1 MTIEAE
7 LADGRVLEFPDGT
20 SPEVIQKVVK
30 RLVSGETPAP
40 APAPAQKGERTVG
53 EAFTDT
59 GAGLISGLGQLA
71 QFPGQLYGLATGA
84 IKDKDFATTGLQ
96 GVGKE
101 MQDYAKTLKS
111 AELKRREAETA
122 RKVQE
127 AEKTGGQWAAFKTQ
141 LYESGTDPMQ
151 LGAFLAEQAPASI
164 PSIIAAFIPG
174 VGPAAAAEVKALQ
187 VAAQAA
193 TTVAAKQ
200 AAEQALGV
208 ALKKATESAVKRGT
222 AASVGT
228 GAVQQGTSVGVD
240 AYKQVY
246 DALIAKGMPP
256 EQAAS
261 ETINKARTAGAAGA
275 VISLLT
281 QRLPGAQAMERAL
294 AGEKGRL
301 GRVAGAVVG
310 GVKATP
316 SEVLEEVG
324 GKATQNVAAMT
335 VNPEQRLTE
344 GLGATAAQAGL
355 GGFGMGSAVG
365 ALQGRQAPEAVTAP
379 PPPPGGTQAPPPPPG
394 GTQTPSPP
402 PPAAAQQ
409 ARQERVAQ
417 RTQELAQI
425 IGNEED
431 AARIAEDEIVAED
444 ERNRKMAAGVTD
456 TPVKTRAQELIAAG
470 MEPNQA
476 YATATQQIADELEN
490 DALAKEQGALDV
502 TGTKPK
508 PSRKRTSVAGEPGT
522 ETPGGPETPARD
534 GVVPTTTDAGLAAT
548 GETFEPSALIE
559 TETEGTTDGAQAA
572 QTQQTETQEQK
583 APAAAVVKPP
593 APAFTYR
600 GDAGS
605 GDPHLQFNQGDTR
618 FELSNNGGKPQFLV
632 RKSDGTGNTFYA
644 EGKKYDG
651 RPNVFSAAELPA
663 MYPNLPAPVVSAL
676 QNWLSS
682 SGKEKQILGAKVAE
696 ALNPKAEAKQTET
709 QEQKAPAAPV
719 AQGIKVDVATAA
731 AATDPA
737 EIQKHLADIE
747 TEGATLLSKDGR
759 FPKKGTTK
767 RTRLDELGQLKRQL
781 TEKLAPAPV
790 AEEPVVEEPVAETP
804 AVEEPVV
811 EEPVVEEPVAETPAP
826 AEEALAPVV
835 EKPKRQRKPKAV
847 EEPKADIAIE
857 PEVSPPSKGVV
868 NAFEAAKRR
877 IPMGPSI
884 GEQIA
889 EEEAKE
895 KASRKK
901 VKDFEAEEKKRKA
914 EEDRIAKEEKATAEE
929 QAAAEAAERDEAAKA
944 RAGDVDTAPIEKQI
958 AGALQEII
966 DSPRFA
972 PGIRKDAK
980 RHLDTITESAKDPES
995 EAHEAGLEMAYNF
1008 VVAQASKPRFLRQGK
1023 KPRASIGM
1031 AKVTAIIEAIKARWR
1046 NAPEVVVVENI
1057 NDPAVP
1063 TELQEADRKAVAR
1076 GATGIPAGV
1085 FHRGKVYIFADQMTS
1100 TKDVV
1105 ETLLHEALGHYGL
1118 RGVFGKGLK
1127 PILEQVARDFPK
1139 EMQAL
1144 KEKYGLDFSNPK
1156 DVAEAAEEVLANLAA
1171 TKPTMGIVQRAIAAV
1186 RRGLRSIG
1194 IDLKLSNNDLI
1205 ANYILPARN
1214 FVEGERVN
1222 RAVGGDTSFSRA
1234 TDAFLNWF
1242 GGSKVVDENGKPLV
1256 VYHGTLANI
1265 TTFKMSPEGAL
1276 GAGIYLTPR
1285 ADFASTYAD
1294 TSNLSRPDASIDEQ
1308 SGQNVLPL
1316 YASIKTPLVLEGKGD
1331 PMVKALVK
1339 LGMNTAKA
1347 ESLVEKAYE
1356 ENGYVGKQVMTR
1368 AKAQG
1373 YDGIMQYRD
1382 GELMEVVAFSPNQVK
1397 SAIGNNGEYSLTN
1410 DDIRFSRVEEE
1421 GDEDFDVSEEETTDA
1436 VRSQR
1441 EVDLAVK
1448 KAEFKFEESAKAQ
1461 EAAKGVS
1468 AAQMAQDPR
1477 KVLPLVRQMWNR
1489 ATAAQRRL
1497 MVKLP
1502 PTSFLVDW
1510 VQKEVPQLQ
1519 ATYKLMQK
1527 MAGMTNGLL
1536 KTAGELTNEV
1546 ERAFRDD
1553 PTLRAKLDK
1562 ITSVATLAEVDPGTI
1577 DTAERSEKLDTL
1589 WRELGPEGQR
1599 VYKRIRDHFDGLSKY
1614 LSKLLDDQVASS
1626 TSNLVDQANL
1636 MKKIRAVFEQGGKI
1650 NPYFPLVREGDFWLS
1665 MGSGSTRTFFMAET
1679 AAERDNAAREFAA
1692 DQLLRGANETEAQWN
1707 KRIDDKLGELT
1718 ADGTFETGDNIRAL
1732 REKPY
1737 SQGSNKMLTDVFNAI
1752 DNTDLGSAEAN
1763 SELKD
1768 AIYQA
1773 FLETMPDQAFRKQF
1787 IHRKGVAG
1795 FRVDVLRN
1803 VAHTSAKMAT
1813 QLARIKYSPMLRNA
1827 LSAAE
1832 DSIRG
1837 RPQFEP
1843 FVNEMKERVD
1853 AAIAPKQQ
1861 STASSIV
1868 DGLNKAS
1875 FIYYLSGASS
1885 AMLQPLSIFQT
1896 GLPVLARYGAFDA
1909 AKELAGM
1916 MKVWNQ
1922 VGFHKTNADGTKSW
1936 VMPSMEY
1943 AKGLTPQQ
1951 RRAYKAAEAMDL
1963 FTATQAGAVF
1973 NYKTTPTD
1981 KLRSPK
1987 MKVAKG
1993 TVDALVFG
2001 GLMNTSERL
2010 SREAMFMASFNL
2022 NMKEHGNFS
2031 QAVDQA
2037 VMDTN
2042 AALGNYG
2049 EYARPAFMN
2058 GLGGKVLTQFMMYPL
2073 HTASFLITNFKT
2085 MVAPMDGKDRAEAA
2099 QRFFGSL
2106 GTTFI
2111 LAGAAGLPMFST
2123 VMGMLGAAW
2132 SQMKDDDWPEEVR
2145 DMDFEFWFRTKC
2157 LDDLLGGLA
2166 PVIERGVFNAAT
2178 GLDFAGRTGWGNLFS
2193 RDTKETA
2200 TLRESATAMALE
2212 HAGPS
2217 ANMIL
2222 SMADGVDAAMQGDY
2236 AKAVKKWAPAGFR
2249 NFVNAHELA
2258 TQGAKDNKGAEL
2270 LSKDTFNTGLLIGQ
2284 AVGFR
2289 SDLLANTQYVN
2300 FKVIGLEK
2308 RIQNERNQLLN
2319 NLDREYRKENYDA
2332 YAAYIDAIGKFNG
2345 RYPTY
2350 AITEDDVVDS
2360 LEKRA
2365 ERRGTSWKGFVP
2377 NEKNAGLFADVV
2389 LPSRLAAE
2397 EAEKR
2402 ANPK

>member
-1 MTIEAE
+1 MARDITVTFDDGSSHVYKGAPDDITPTAVQARAE
-7 LADGRVLEFPDGT
+7 QDFGKAVTALDGGKKPVAT
-20 SPEVIQKVVK
+20 AA
-30 RLVSGETPAP
+30 AP
-40 APAPAQKGERTVG
+40 APAVAKKGERTWG
-53 EAFTDT
+53 EALTDL
-59 GAGLISGLGQLA
+59 GAGAVSGAGQLF
-71 QFPGQLYGLATGA
+71 QFPGQLYGLTTGA

-111 AELKRREAETA
+111 AELKRREAETEK
-122 RKVQE
+122 KVRE

-141 LYESGTDPMQ
+141 LYESATDPMQ
-151 LGAFLAEQAPASI
+151 LGAFLAETAPASI
-164 PSIIAAFIPG
+164 PSIIAALIPG
-174 VGPAAAAEVKALQ
+174 AGPGLAAEVRALQ
-187 VAAQAA
+187 LAARTA
-193 TTVAAKQ
+193 TTEVAKQ

-208 ALKKATESAVKRGT
+208 AMKEAAKSAVKRGT
-222 AASVGT
+222 AASVAT
-228 GAVQQGTSVGVD
+228 GAVQQGTDVG
-240 AYKQVY
+240 AGTYKKVY
-246 DALIAKGMPP
+246 DTLIAQGMPP
-256 EQAAS
+256 EQAAA
-261 ETINKARTAGAAGA
+261 ETINKARTAGATGA
-275 VISLLT
+275 VISLLA

-294 AGEKGRL
+294 AGEKGKM
-301 GRVAGAVVG
+301 GRVVGAVVG
-310 GVKATP
+310 GVKESP
-316 SEVLEEVG
+316 GEIVEEVG
-324 GKATQNVAAMT
+324 GKGVQNIAARM
-335 VNPEQRLTE
+335 VNPEQSLTE
-344 GLGATAAQAGL
+344 GLGQTAAQAGL
-355 GGFGMGSAVG
+355 GGFGMGSTVG
-365 ALQGRQAPEAVTAP
+365 LLQGRQAPEAATV
-379 PPPPGGTQAPPPPPG
+379 PPPPPG
-394 GTQTPSPP
+394 GTQTPPP
-402 PPAAAQQ
+402 PPGGTPPPPAAQQ

-431 AARIAEDEIVAED
+431 AARLAEDEIVAEE
-444 ERNRKMAAGVTD
+444 ERNRKMAAGATD

-508 PSRKRTSVAGEPGT
+508 PSRKRTSVVSQPGV
-522 ETPGGPETPARD
+522 GAAAGPEAPARD
-534 GVVPTTTDAGLAAT
+534 GVVSAATDAGLPADGKGPESGALT
-548 GETFEPSALIE
+548 EPPVAEGTPSGIE
-559 TETEGTTDGAQAA
+559 TVE
-572 QTQQTETQEQK
+572 TQQAKAQEQ
-583 APAAAVVKPP
+583 
-593 APAFTYR
+593 
-600 GDAGS
+600 
-605 GDPHLQFNQGDTR
+605 
-618 FELSNNGGKPQFLV
+618 E
-632 RKSDGTGNTFYA
+632 
-644 EGKKYDG
+644 
-651 RPNVFSAAELPA
+651 
-663 MYPNLPAPVVSAL
+663 
-676 QNWLSS
+676 
-682 SGKEKQILGAKVAE
+682 
-696 ALNPKAEAKQTET
+696 
-709 QEQKAPAAPV
+709 APAAPV
-719 AQGIKVDVATAA
+719 AQGVKVDVAAAA

-737 EIQKHLADIE
+737 EVQKHLADIE
-747 TEGATLLSKDGR
+747 AEGATLLSKDGR

-767 RTRLDELGQLKRQL
+767 RTRLEELGQLKRQL

-790 AEEPVVEEPVAETP
+790 VEEPVVEEPVAETP
-804 AVEEPVV
+804 AVEEPIV
-811 EEPVVEEPVAETPAP
+811 EAPAPVVEAPAPVAETPAP
-826 AEEALAPVV
+826 VA

-857 PEVSPPSKGVV
+857 PEEPEKPGYAGYIGFEKP
-868 NAFEAAKRR
+868 AFPTKAT
-877 IPMGPSI
+877 GPSI

-901 VKDFEAEEKKRKA
+901 VADFEAEEKKRKA

-929 QAAAEAAERDEAAKA
+929 IAAAEAAERDAAAKT
-944 RAGDVDTAPIEKQI
+944 RAGDIDTAPIEKQI

-966 DSPRFA
+966 DSPRF
-972 PGIRKDAK
+972 PLGIRKDAK

-995 EAHEAGLEMAYNF
+995 DAHEAGLEMAYNF
-1008 VVAQASKPRFLRQGK
+1008 VVAQASKPRFMRQGK
-1023 KPRASIGM
+1023 KPRPSIGR
-1031 AKVTAIIEAIKARWR
+1031 AKVVAIIEAIKARWK
-1046 NAPEVVVVENI
+1046 NAPEVVVADSI

-1063 TELQEADRKAVAR
+1063 TELQEADREAVAR
-1076 GATGIPAGV
+1076 GATGIPNGV
-1085 FHRGKVYIFADQMTS
+1085 FYKGKVYIFADQMTS

-1127 PILEQVARDFPK
+1127 PILEQVARDFPN

-1144 KEKYGLDFSNPK
+1144 AEKYGLDFSNPK
-1156 DVAEAAEEVLANLAA
+1156 HVVEAAEEILANLAA

-1186 RRGLRSIG
+1186 RRGLRRIG
-1194 IDLKLSNNDLI
+1194 LDLKLSNNDLI

-1222 RAVGGDTSFSRA
+1222 RAVGGDTSFSR
-1234 TDAFLNWF
+1234 T
-1242 GGSKVVDENGKPLV
+1242 
-1256 VYHGTLANI
+1256 
-1265 TTFKMSPEGAL
+1265 
-1276 GAGIYLTPR
+1276 
-1285 ADFASTYAD
+1285 
-1294 TSNLSRPDASIDEQ
+1294 
-1308 SGQNVLPL
+1308 
-1316 YASIKTPLVLEGKGD
+1316 
-1331 PMVKALVK
+1331 
-1339 LGMNTAKA
+1339 
-1347 ESLVEKAYE
+1347 
-1356 ENGYVGKQVMTR
+1356 
-1368 AKAQG
+1368 
-1373 YDGIMQYRD
+1373 
-1382 GELMEVVAFSPNQVK
+1382 
-1397 SAIGNNGEYSLTN
+1397 
-1410 DDIRFSRVEEE
+1410 EEE
-1421 GDEDFDVSEEETTDA
+1421 GDEDFDVPEAEVAGA

-1468 AAQMAQDPR
+1468 VAQMAQDPR
-1477 KVLPLVRQMWNR
+1477 KVVPVLKQVWNR

-1589 WRELGPEGQR
+1589 WRDLGPEGQR
-1599 VYKRIRDHFDGLSKY
+1599 IYKRIRNHFDGLSKY

-1626 TSNLVDQANL
+1626 TSNLIDQANL

-1650 NPYFPLVREGDFWLS
+1650 NPYFPLVREGNFWLA
-1665 MGSGSTRTFFMAET
+1665 MNPNGSKKAADYVFFMAET
-1679 AAERDNAAREFAA
+1679 AAERDNVAREYAA
-1692 DQLLRGANETEAQWN
+1692 DLLRRGPNETEAQWN
-1707 KRIDDKLGELT
+1707 KRIDDKLKELESEY
-1718 ADGTFETGDNIRAL
+1718 TFEMGDNIQSL
-1732 REKPY
+1732 RDKPY
-1737 SQGSNKMLTDVFNAI
+1737 SQGENKMLTEVFNAI

-1763 SELKD
+1763 SALKD

-1832 DSIRG
+1832 DSIKG
-1837 RPQFEP
+1837 RLEFEP

-1861 STASSIV
+1861 STASNIV
-1868 DGLNKAS
+1868 SGLNKAS

-1885 AMLQPLSIFQT
+1885 ALLQPLSIFQT
-1896 GLPVLARYGAFDA
+1896 GLPVLARYGAFNA
-1909 AKELAGM
+1909 SKELAGM
-1916 MKVWNQ
+1916 MKVWSQ

-1936 VMPSMEY
+1936 VMPSMEH

-1951 RRAYKAAEAMDL
+1951 RRAYKAAEGMDL
-1963 FTATQAGAVF
+1963 FTSTQAGAVF
-1973 NYKTTPTD
+1973 NYKATPTD
-1981 KLRSPK
+1981 KLRSPG

-2022 NMKEHGNFS
+2022 NMKEHGDFNR
-2031 QAVDQA
+2031 AVDQA

-2111 LAGAAGLPMFST
+2111 LAGAAGLPMFGT

-2132 SQMKDDDWPEEVR
+2132 GQMKDDDWPEEVR
-2145 DMDFEFWFRTKC
+2145 DMDFGFWFRTKC
-2157 LDDLLGGLA
+2157 LDDLLGEIEIGGVKLSDFVDRGL
-2166 PVIERGVFNAAT
+2166 FNAVT
-2178 GLDFAGRTGWGNLFS
+2178 GLDIAGRTGWGNLFS

-2200 TLRESATAMALE
+2200 TLRESATAIALE
-2212 HAGPS
+2212 KAGPA

-2236 AKAVKKWAPAGFR
+2236 AKAVKKWSPAGFR
-2249 NFVNAHELA
+2249 NFVTAHELA

-2270 LSKDTFNTGLLIGQ
+2270 LSKDSFNTGLLIGQ
-2284 AVGFR
+2284 SIGFR

-2308 RIQNERNQLLN
+2308 RILNERNQLLN
-2319 NLDREYRKENYDA
+2319 NLDREYRKENFDA
-2332 YAAYIDAIGKFNG
+2332 YQKYWNQIATFNS

-2350 AITEDDVVDS
+2350 AITEDNVVDS
-2360 LEKRA
+2360 LESRA
-2365 ERRGTSWKGFVP
+2365 EQRGASWRGVVP
-2377 NEKNAGLFADVV
+2377 TEKNVGLFSEVV
-2389 LPSRLAAE
+2389 LPSRLAVE
-2397 EAEKR
+2397 KAEKK
-2402 ANPK
+2402 ANSK

>member
-1 MTIEAE
+1 
-7 LADGRVLEFPDGT
+7 
-20 SPEVIQKVVK
+20 
-30 RLVSGETPAP
+30 
-40 APAPAQKGERTVG
+40 
-53 EAFTDT
+53 
-59 GAGLISGLGQLA
+59 
-71 QFPGQLYGLATGA
+71 LYGLTTGA
-84 IKDKDFATTGLQ
+84 IKDKDFATTGMQ

-111 AELKRREAETA
+111 AELKRREAETQK
-122 RKVQE
+122 KVRE
-127 AEKTGGQWAAFKTQ
+127 AEQTGGQWAAFKTQ

-200 AAEQALGV
+200 AAEQALGM
-208 ALKKATESAVKRGT
+208 AMKEAAKSAVKRGT

-228 GAVQQGTSVGVD
+228 GAVQQGTSVGAD
-240 AYKQVY
+240 AYKQIY
-246 DALIAKGMPP
+246 DALIAKGMRP
-256 EQAAS
+256 EQAAA

-365 ALQGRQAPEAVTAP
+365 ALQGRQAPEAPAVP
-379 PPPPGGTQAPPPPPG
+379 PPAPQTQDADFEPPLFS
-394 GTQTPSPP
+394 QTPPPP

-444 ERNRKMAAGVTD
+444 ERSRKMAAGVTD

-508 PSRKRTSVAGEPGT
+508 PSRKRTSVASEPGT
-522 ETPGGPETPARD
+522 EPAAGLETLARD
-534 GVVPTTTDAGLAAT
+534 GVVPAATDAGLAAD
-548 GETFEPSALIE
+548 GKGLEPSALTEPPVAEGITSGIE
-559 TETEGTTDGAQAA
+559 T
-572 QTQQTETQEQK
+572 
-583 APAAAVVKPP
+583 V
-593 APAFTYR
+593 
-600 GDAGS
+600 
-605 GDPHLQFNQGDTR
+605 
-618 FELSNNGGKPQFLV
+618 
-632 RKSDGTGNTFYA
+632 
-644 EGKKYDG
+644 
-651 RPNVFSAAELPA
+651 
-663 MYPNLPAPVVSAL
+663 
-676 QNWLSS
+676 
-682 SGKEKQILGAKVAE
+682 
-696 ALNPKAEAKQTET
+696 EAKQAEA

-719 AQGIKVDVATAA
+719 AQGVKVDVATAA

-804 AVEEPVV
+804 APARNTEPIVH
-811 EEPVVEEPVAETPAP
+811 EKGAFIPSAKKGEDPVATAGFKVLDEDNNLSDSLAGATMITGMGVTKEGQGVGSKLLKAITAWADANGKRLVLIPAATPKGELGLSQEQLKEWYARNGFDDRTDFMVREPNGKKTEAP
-826 AEEALAPVV
+826 APVV

-877 IPMGPSI
+877 IPIGESI

-889 EEEAKE
+889 REEVKE
-895 KASRKK
+895 KADRKK
-901 VKDFEAEEKKRKA
+901 VKDYETEEKKRKV
-914 EEDRIAKEEKATAEE
+914 EEDRIAKEEKATVEE
-929 QAAAEAAERDEAAKA
+929 ITAAETAERDEAAKA
-944 RAGDVDTAPIEKQI
+944 RAGDVDTSPLEKQI
-958 AGALQEII
+958 IGALQEIV

-980 RHLDTITESAKDPES
+980 RHLDSIAESDASTKKHQ
-995 EAHEAGLEMAYNF
+995 EARELVFEMAYNF
-1008 VVAQASKPRFLRQGK
+1008 VVAQASKPRFMRQGK
-1023 KPRASIGM
+1023 KPRPSIGR
-1031 AKVTAIIEAIKARWR
+1031 AKVVAIIEAIKARWS
-1046 NAPEVVVVENI
+1046 NAPEVVVAENI

-1063 TELQEADRKAVAR
+1063 TELQEADREAVAR

-1085 FHRGKVYIFADQMTS
+1085 FYKGKVYIFADQMTS

-1105 ETLLHEALGHYGL
+1105 NTLLHEALGHYGL

-1127 PILEQVARDFPK
+1127 PILEQVARDFPN

-1144 KEKYGLDFSNPK
+1144 KKKYGLDYSKPK

-1171 TKPTMGIVQRAIAAV
+1171 TKPNMGIVQRAIAAV

-1222 RAVGGDTSFSRA
+1222 RAVGGD
-1234 TDAFLNWF
+1234 
-1242 GGSKVVDENGKPLV
+1242 
-1256 VYHGTLANI
+1256 
-1265 TTFKMSPEGAL
+1265 
-1276 GAGIYLTPR
+1276 AG
-1285 ADFASTYAD
+1285 
-1294 TSNLSRPDASIDEQ
+1294 
-1308 SGQNVLPL
+1308 
-1316 YASIKTPLVLEGKGD
+1316 
-1331 PMVKALVK
+1331 
-1339 LGMNTAKA
+1339 
-1347 ESLVEKAYE
+1347 
-1356 ENGYVGKQVMTR
+1356 
-1368 AKAQG
+1368 
-1373 YDGIMQYRD
+1373 
-1382 GELMEVVAFSPNQVK
+1382 
-1397 SAIGNNGEYSLTN
+1397 
-1410 DDIRFSRVEEE
+1410 FSRVEEE
-1421 GDEDFDVSEEETTDA
+1421 GDEDFDVSEEEVAGA

-1536 KTAGELTNEV
+1536 KSAGELTNEV
-1546 ERAFRDD
+1546 ERAFFKD
-1553 PTLRAKLDK
+1553 PTLRDKLDK

-1577 DTAERSEKLDTL
+1577 DTAERSERLDTL
-1589 WRELGPEGQR
+1589 WRELGEDGQR
-1599 VYKRIRDHFDGLSKY
+1599 IYKRIRNHFDGLSKY
-1614 LSKLLDDQVASS
+1614 LSKLLDDQVANSK
-1626 TSNLVDQANL
+1626 LGIADQANL
-1636 MKKIRAVFEQGGKI
+1636 MKEIRAVFEKGGKI
-1650 NPYFPLVREGDFWLS
+1650 NPYFALVREGDFWLA
-1665 MGSGSTRTFFMAET
+1665 MNPSGSKKASDYVFFMAET
-1679 AAERDNAAREFAA
+1679 AAERDNVAREYAA
-1692 DQLLRGANETEAQWN
+1692 DLLRRGADESETAWN
-1707 KRIDDKLGELT
+1707 KRIDAKLGELI
-1718 ADGTFETGDNIRAL
+1718 ADRTFEHGNNIQSL
-1732 REKPY
+1732 RDKPY
-1737 SQGSNKMLTDVFNAI
+1737 SQGEDKMLTSVFNAI
-1752 DNTDLGSAEAN
+1752 DGMDLGSPGAN
-1763 SELKD
+1763 SALKD
-1768 AIYQA
+1768 SIYQA

-1787 IHRKGVAG
+1787 LHRKGVAG

-1803 VAHTSAKMAT
+1803 TAHTSAKMAT
-1813 QLARIKYSPMLRNA
+1813 QLARIKYSPLLRNS

-1832 DSIRG
+1832 DSIDG
-1837 RPQFEP
+1837 RLEFEP
-1843 FVNEMKERVD
+1843 FVGEMKERVD
-1853 AAIAPKQQ
+1853 AALAPKQQ
-1861 STASSIV
+1861 STASDIV
-1868 DGLNKAS
+1868 SGLNKAS

-1885 AMLQPLSIFQT
+1885 ALLQPLSIFQT
-1896 GLPVLARYGAFDA
+1896 GLPVLSRYGAFDA
-1909 AKELAGM
+1909 AKEIAGM
-1916 MKVWNQ
+1916 LKVWNQ
-1922 VGFHKTNADGTKSW
+1922 VGIHKTNADGTKSW

-1973 NYKTTPTD
+1973 NYKATPTD
-1981 KLRSPK
+1981 KLRSPN
-1987 MKVAKG
+1987 MKLAKG
-1993 TVDALVFG
+1993 TLDALVFG
-2001 GLMNTSERL
+2001 GLMNTSEKL

-2031 QAVDQA
+2031 RAVDQA

-2073 HTASFLITNFKT
+2073 HTASFLITNFKA

-2145 DMDFEFWFRTKC
+2145 DMDFGFWSRTKC

-2166 PVIERGVFNAAT
+2166 PVVERGLFNAAT

-2319 NLDREYRKENYDA
+2319 NLDREYRKENFDA

-2377 NEKNAGLFADVV
+2377 TEKNAGLFADVV

-2397 EAEKR
+2397 EAEAKGR
-2402 ANPK
+2402 KE

>member
-1 MTIEAE
+1 MTIQAE
-7 LADGRVLEFPDGT
+7 LADGRILEFPDGT
-20 SPEVIQKVVK
+20 SSEVIQGVVK
-30 RLVSGETPAP
+30 KLVSGGVPAAATAAP
-40 APAPAQKGERTVG
+40 AVAPAKKGERTIG

-59 GAGLISGLGQLA
+59 GAGVISGLGQLA

-84 IKDKDFATTGLQ
+84 IQDKDFATTGLQ

-111 AELKRREAETA
+111 AELKRREAETQK
-122 RKVQE
+122 KVQE

-141 LYESGTDPMQ
+141 LYEVGTDPMQ
-151 LGAFLAEQAPASI
+151 LGAFLAETAPASI
-164 PSIIAAFIPG
+164 PSIIAALIPG
-174 VGPAAAAEVKALQ
+174 AGPGLAAEVKALQ
-187 VAAQAA
+187 LAARTA
-193 TTVAAKQ
+193 TTEVAKQ

-208 ALKKATESAVKRGT
+208 AMKEAAKSAVKRGT
-222 AASVGT
+222 AASVAT
-228 GAVQQGTSVGVD
+228 GAVQQGTDVG
-240 AYKQVY
+240 AGTYKKVY
-246 DALIAKGMPP
+246 DTLIAQGMPP
-256 EQAAS
+256 EQAAA
-261 ETINKARTAGAAGA
+261 ETINKARAAGATGA
-275 VISLLT
+275 VISFLA
-281 QRLPGAQAMERAL
+281 QRLPGAQAMERAF
-294 AGEKGRL
+294 AGEKNKFGRIV
-301 GRVAGAVVG
+301 GAGVG
-310 GVKATP
+310 GVKETP
-316 SEVLEEVG
+316 GEIIEEVG
-324 GKATQNVAAMT
+324 GKGVQNIAARM
-335 VNPEQRLTE
+335 VNPEQSLTE

-355 GGFGMGSAVG
+355 GGFGMGSTVG
-365 ALQGRQAPEAVTAP
+365 LLQGRQAPEAVTAP
-379 PPPPGGTQAPPPPPG
+379 PPPPGGTQTPPPPPG
-394 GTQTPSPP
+394 GTPP
-402 PPAAAQQ
+402 PPAAQQ

-431 AARIAEDEIVAED
+431 AARLAEDEIVAEE
-444 ERNRKMAAGVTD
+444 ERNRKMAAGPTD
-456 TPVKTRAQELIAAG
+456 TAVKTRAQELIAVG

-476 YATATQQIADELEN
+476 YAAATQQIADELEN

-502 TGTKPK
+502 TGTQPTT
-508 PSRKRTSVAGEPGT
+508 SRRRTRVVSQPGVEPAAR
-522 ETPGGPETPARD
+522 PEAPARD
-534 GVVPTTTDAGLAAT
+534 GVVPAATDAGLAAT
-548 GETFEPSALIE
+548 GEVPQPGALVE
-559 TETEGTTDGAQAA
+559 T
-572 QTQQTETQEQK
+572 
-583 APAAAVVKPP
+583 PPPVVKPP
-593 APAFTYR
+593 VA
-600 GDAGS
+600 
-605 GDPHLQFNQGDTR
+605 
-618 FELSNNGGKPQFLV
+618 K
-632 RKSDGTGNTFYA
+632 GT
-644 EGKKYDG
+644 
-651 RPNVFSAAELPA
+651 PSAVET
-663 MYPNLPAPVVSAL
+663 V
-676 QNWLSS
+676 
-682 SGKEKQILGAKVAE
+682 
-696 ALNPKAEAKQTET
+696 EAKQTET

-719 AQGIKVDVATAA
+719 TQGVKVDVAAA
-731 AATDPA
+731 AVATDPA

-781 TEKLAPAPV
+781 TEKLAPVPV
-790 AEEPVVEEPVAETP
+790 AEESVVEEPVADAQDKAYADIKAKLEAADKAAEGGSDLLKYFETRRKLTDKLDEAHDEISKHTDDLIELGSVRAGYVLDEDGKP
-804 AVEEPVV
+804 LALDENGNYDSDKRRDAEKSIEAKRVESIKAFDALIKQIDDLDAARAKAAEEKAKAEEP
-811 EEPVVEEPVAETPAP
+811 AP
-826 AEEALAPVV
+826 APVV

-847 EEPKADIAIE
+847 VEPKADIAIE
-857 PEVSPPSKGVV
+857 PETPEEPGYAGYIGAKKP
-868 NAFEAAKRR
+868 AFPTKAT
-877 IPMGPSI
+877 GPSI
-884 GEQIA
+884 SEQIA
-889 EEEAKE
+889 AEEAKE
-895 KASRKK
+895 KADRKK

-929 QAAAEAAERDEAAKA
+929 VAAAEAAERDEAAKA

-966 DSPRFA
+966 DSPRF
-972 PGIRKDAK
+972 PLGIRKDAK

-1008 VVAQASKPRFLRQGK
+1008 VVAQASKPRFMRQGK
-1023 KPRASIGM
+1023 KPRPSIGM
-1031 AKVTAIIEAIKARWR
+1031 AKVTAIIEAIKARWK
-1046 NAPEVVVVENI
+1046 NAPEVVVVDNI
-1057 NDPAVP
+1057 NHPDVP
-1063 TELQEADRKAVAR
+1063 TELQEAEREALSR

-1085 FHRGKVYIFADQMTS
+1085 FYKGKVYIFADQMTS
-1100 TKDVV
+1100 TRDVV
-1105 ETLLHEALGHYGL
+1105 NTLLHEALGHYGL
-1118 RGVFGKGLK
+1118 RGVFGAGLK

-1139 EMQAL
+1139 EMQAIA
-1144 KEKYGLDFSNPK
+1144 EKYGLDLKDPK
-1156 DVAEAAEEVLANLAA
+1156 DANEAAEEVLANLAA
-1171 TKPTMGIVQRAIAAV
+1171 TKPNMGIVQRAIAAV
-1186 RRGLRSIG
+1186 RRALRRIG
-1194 IDLKLSNNDLI
+1194 IDIKLSNDDLI
-1205 ANYILPARN
+1205 ANFIIPARG

-1222 RAVGGDTSFSRA
+1222 RA
-1234 TDAFLNWF
+1234 
-1242 GGSKVVDENGKPLV
+1242 
-1256 VYHGTLANI
+1256 
-1265 TTFKMSPEGAL
+1265 MS
-1276 GAGIYLTPR
+1276 
-1285 ADFASTYAD
+1285 
-1294 TSNLSRPDASIDEQ
+1294 
-1308 SGQNVLPL
+1308 
-1316 YASIKTPLVLEGKGD
+1316 
-1331 PMVKALVK
+1331 
-1339 LGMNTAKA
+1339 
-1347 ESLVEKAYE
+1347 
-1356 ENGYVGKQVMTR
+1356 
-1368 AKAQG
+1368 
-1373 YDGIMQYRD
+1373 
-1382 GELMEVVAFSPNQVK
+1382 GE
-1397 SAIGNNGEYSLTN
+1397 T
-1410 DDIRFSRVEEE
+1410 RFSRTEEE
-1421 GDEDFDVSEEETTDA
+1421 GDEDFDVSEEEVTDA

-1441 EVDLAVK
+1441 QVDLAVK

-1468 AAQMAQDPR
+1468 AAQMMQDPR
-1477 KVLPLVRQMWNR
+1477 KVIPILKQVWNR

-1502 PTSFLVDW
+1502 PTAFLVDW

-1536 KTAGELTNEV
+1536 KSAGELTNEV

-1589 WRELGPEGQR
+1589 WRGLGPEGQR

-1665 MGSGSTRTFFMAET
+1665 MGSGATRTFFMAET

-1692 DQLLRGANETEAQWN
+1692 DQLLRGANETETQWN
-1707 KRIDDKLGELT
+1707 KRIDDKLGELV
-1718 ADGTFETGDNIRAL
+1718 ADSTFEMGNDIRAL

-1763 SELKD
+1763 SALKD

-1832 DSIRG
+1832 DSIEG
-1837 RPQFEP
+1837 RLELEP

-1861 STASSIV
+1861 STASNIV
-1868 DGLNKAS
+1868 SGLNKAS

-1951 RRAYKAAEAMDL
+1951 RRAYKAAEGMDL

-1973 NYKTTPTD
+1973 NYKATPTD
-1981 KLRSPK
+1981 KLRSPG

-1993 TVDALVFG
+1993 TLDALVFG

-2022 NMKEHGNFS
+2022 NMKEHGDFS
-2031 QAVDQA
+2031 RAVDQA

-2073 HTASFLITNFKT
+2073 HTASFLITNFKA
-2085 MVAPMDGKDRAEAA
+2085 MVAPMNGKDRAEAA
-2099 QRFFGSL
+2099 QKFFGTL

-2132 SQMKDDDWPEEVR
+2132 GQMKDDDWPEEVR
-2145 DMDFEFWFRTKC
+2145 DMDFGFWFRTKC
-2157 LDDLLGGLA
+2157 LDDLLGGTKIGGVKLSELVDRGLA
-2166 PVIERGVFNAAT
+2166 NAVT
-2178 GLDFAGRTGWGNLFS
+2178 GLDIAGRTSLDNLFF

-2200 TLRESATAMALE
+2200 TIRESATAIALE
-2212 HAGPS
+2212 KAGPA

-2222 SMADGVDAAMQGDY
+2222 SVADGVDAAMQGDY

-2270 LSKDTFNTGLLIGQ
+2270 LSKDSFNTGLLIGQ

-2289 SDLLANTQYVN
+2289 ADLLANTQYVN

-2319 NLDREYRKENYDA
+2319 NLDREYRKENFDA
-2332 YAAYIDAIGKFNG
+2332 YDKSLDKIIDFNS

-2350 AITEDDVVDS
+2350 GIDAENIIDS
-2360 LEKRA
+2360 LKKRA
-2365 ERRGTSWKGFVP
+2365 EQRGIAWQGFVP
-2377 NEKNAGLFADVV
+2377 TKKNVGLFSEVV
-2389 LPSRLAAE
+2389 MPSRIAAE
-2397 EAEKR
+2397 EAEEKAR
-2402 ANPK
+2402 KK

>member
-1 MTIEAE
+1 MTIQAE
-7 LADGRVLEFPDGT
+7 LADGRILEFPDGT
-20 SPEVIQKVVK
+20 SSEVIQGVVK
-30 RLVSGETPAP
+30 KLVSGGVPAAATAAP
-40 APAPAQKGERTVG
+40 AAPAPAQKGERTWG
-53 EAFTDT
+53 EAFTDL
-59 GAGLISGLGQLA
+59 GAGAISGAGQLF
-71 QFPGQLYGLATGA
+71 QFPGQLYGLTTGA
-84 IKDKDFATTGLQ
+84 IKDKDFATTGMQ

-111 AELKRREAETA
+111 AELKRREAETQK
-122 RKVQE
+122 KVQE
-127 AEKTGGQWAAFKTQ
+127 AEKTGGQWAAFKAQ
-141 LYESGTDPMQ
+141 LYEVGTDPMQ
-151 LGAFLAEQAPASI
+151 LGAFLAETAPASI
-164 PSIIAAFIPG
+164 PSIIAALIPG
-174 VGPAAAAEVKALQ
+174 AGPGLAAEVRALQ
-187 VAAQAA
+187 LAARTA
-193 TTVAAKQ
+193 TTEVAKQ

-208 ALKKATESAVKRGT
+208 AMKEAAKSAVKRGT
-222 AASVGT
+222 AASVAT
-228 GAVQQGTSVGVD
+228 GAVQQGTDVG
-240 AYKQVY
+240 AGTYKKVY
-246 DALIAKGMPP
+246 DTLIAQGMPP
-256 EQAAS
+256 EQAAA
-261 ETINKARTAGAAGA
+261 ETINKARAAGATGA
-275 VISLLT
+275 VISFLA
-281 QRLPGAQAMERAL
+281 QRLPGAQAMERAF
-294 AGEKGRL
+294 AGEKNKFGRIV
-301 GRVAGAVVG
+301 GAGVG
-310 GVKATP
+310 GVKETP
-316 SEVLEEVG
+316 GEIIEEVG
-324 GKATQNVAAMT
+324 GKGVQNIAARM
-335 VNPEQRLTE
+335 VNPEQSLTE

-355 GGFGMGSAVG
+355 GGFGMGSTVG
-365 ALQGRQAPEAVTAP
+365 LLQGRQAPEAAA
-379 PPPPGGTQAPPPPPG
+379 APPPPPG
-394 GTQTPSPP
+394 GTQTPPP
-402 PPAAAQQ
+402 PPGGTPPPPAAQQ

-431 AARIAEDEIVAED
+431 AARLAEDEIVAEE
-444 ERNRKMAAGVTD
+444 ERNRKMAAGPTD
-456 TPVKTRAQELIAAG
+456 TAVKTRAQELIAVG

-476 YATATQQIADELEN
+476 YAAATQQIADELEN

-502 TGTKPK
+502 TGTQPTT
-508 PSRKRTSVAGEPGT
+508 SRRRTRVASQPGVEPAAGF
-522 ETPGGPETPARD
+522 ETPARD
-534 GVVPTTTDAGLAAT
+534 GVVPAATDAGLVAT
-548 GETFEPSALIE
+548 GEVPQPGALVETPPPVVQPPVAEGTPSAIE
-559 TETEGTTDGAQAA
+559 T
-572 QTQQTETQEQK
+572 
-583 APAAAVVKPP
+583 V
-593 APAFTYR
+593 
-600 GDAGS
+600 
-605 GDPHLQFNQGDTR
+605 
-618 FELSNNGGKPQFLV
+618 
-632 RKSDGTGNTFYA
+632 
-644 EGKKYDG
+644 
-651 RPNVFSAAELPA
+651 
-663 MYPNLPAPVVSAL
+663 
-676 QNWLSS
+676 
-682 SGKEKQILGAKVAE
+682 
-696 ALNPKAEAKQTET
+696 EAKQTET

-719 AQGIKVDVATAA
+719 TQGVKVDVAAAA

-767 RTRLDELGQLKRQL
+767 RTRLEELGQLKRQL

-790 AEEPVVEEPVAETP
+790 AEEPVAETP
-804 AVEEPVV
+804 AVEEVKVEPTREEDDNRLKQLIGAVDRVKKQLLKDENLASDDPKLLATRKRLAKAEAEYQQFVPEIYARGDIRVAKILEEAPARAKALEDIGKRIDALEGKATETKV
-811 EEPVVEEPVAETPAP
+811 EEPKA
-826 AEEALAPVV
+826 

-847 EEPKADIAIE
+847 AEPKADIAIE
-857 PEVSPPSKGVV
+857 PEEEPGYLGYAGYKKPPFPTK
-868 NAFEAAKRR
+868 AA
-877 IPMGPSI
+877 GPSI
-884 GEQIA
+884 SEQVTA
-889 EEEAKE
+889 ENAADDALLKDLDNFE
-895 KASRKK
+895 K
-901 VKDFEAEEKKRKA
+901 EEKKRKA

-929 QAAAEAAERDEAAKA
+929 VAAAEAAERDTAAKT
-944 RAGDVDTAPIEKQI
+944 RAGDVNTAPIEKQI

-966 DSPRFA
+966 DSPRF
-972 PGIRKDAK
+972 PLGIRKDAK

-1008 VVAQASKPRFLRQGK
+1008 VVAQASKPRFMRQGK
-1023 KPRASIGM
+1023 KPRPSIGM
-1031 AKVTAIIEAIKARWR
+1031 AKVTAIIEAIKARWK
-1046 NAPEVVVVENI
+1046 NAPEVVVVDNI
-1057 NDPAVP
+1057 NHPDVP
-1063 TELQEADRKAVAR
+1063 TELQEAEREALSR

-1085 FHRGKVYIFADQMTS
+1085 FYKGKVYIFADQMTS
-1100 TKDVV
+1100 TRDVV
-1105 ETLLHEALGHYGL
+1105 NTLLHEALGHYGL
-1118 RGVFGKGLK
+1118 RGVFGAGLK

-1139 EMQAL
+1139 EMQAIA
-1144 KEKYGLDFSNPK
+1144 EKYGLDLKDPK
-1156 DVAEAAEEVLANLAA
+1156 DANEAAEEVLANLAA
-1171 TKPTMGIVQRAIAAV
+1171 TKPNMGIVQRAIAAV
-1186 RRGLRSIG
+1186 RRALRRIG
-1194 IDLKLSNNDLI
+1194 IDIKLSNDDLI
-1205 ANYILPARN
+1205 ANFILPARG
-1214 FVEGERVN
+1214 FVEGERVA
-1222 RAVGGDTSFSRA
+1222 RA
-1234 TDAFLNWF
+1234 
-1242 GGSKVVDENGKPLV
+1242 
-1256 VYHGTLANI
+1256 
-1265 TTFKMSPEGAL
+1265 MS
-1276 GAGIYLTPR
+1276 
-1285 ADFASTYAD
+1285 
-1294 TSNLSRPDASIDEQ
+1294 
-1308 SGQNVLPL
+1308 
-1316 YASIKTPLVLEGKGD
+1316 
-1331 PMVKALVK
+1331 
-1339 LGMNTAKA
+1339 
-1347 ESLVEKAYE
+1347 
-1356 ENGYVGKQVMTR
+1356 
-1368 AKAQG
+1368 
-1373 YDGIMQYRD
+1373 
-1382 GELMEVVAFSPNQVK
+1382 GE
-1397 SAIGNNGEYSLTN
+1397 T
-1410 DDIRFSRVEEE
+1410 RFSRTEEE
-1421 GDEDFDVSEEETTDA
+1421 GDEDFDVSEEEVTDA

-1441 EVDLAVK
+1441 QVDLAVK

-1468 AAQMAQDPR
+1468 AAQMMQDPR
-1477 KVLPLVRQMWNR
+1477 KVIPILKQVWNR

-1536 KTAGELTNEV
+1536 KSAGELTNEV

-1665 MGSGSTRTFFMAET
+1665 MGSGATRTFFMAET

-1692 DQLLRGANETEAQWN
+1692 DQLLRGVNETETQWN
-1707 KRIDDKLGELT
+1707 KRIDDKLGELV
-1718 ADGTFETGDNIRAL
+1718 ADSTFEMGNDIRAL

-1763 SELKD
+1763 SALKD

-1832 DSIRG
+1832 DSIEG
-1837 RPQFEP
+1837 RLELEP

-1861 STASSIV
+1861 STASNIV
-1868 DGLNKAS
+1868 SGLNKAS

-1885 AMLQPLSIFQT
+1885 ALLQPLSIFQT
-1896 GLPVLARYGAFDA
+1896 GLPVLARYGAFNA
-1909 AKELAGM
+1909 AKEVAGM
-1916 MKVWNQ
+1916 MKVWSQ
-1922 VGFHKTNADGTKSW
+1922 VGIHKTNADGTKSW

-1951 RRAYKAAEAMDL
+1951 RRAYKAAEGMDL

-1973 NYKTTPTD
+1973 NYKATPTD
-1981 KLRSPK
+1981 KLRSPG

-1993 TVDALVFG
+1993 TLDALVFG

-2022 NMKEHGNFS
+2022 NMKEHGDFTR
-2031 QAVDQA
+2031 AVDQA

-2073 HTASFLITNFKT
+2073 HTASFLITNFKA
-2085 MVAPMDGKDRAEAA
+2085 MVAPMNGKDRAEAA
-2099 QRFFGSL
+2099 QKFFGTL

-2111 LAGAAGLPMFST
+2111 LAGVAGLPMFST

-2132 SQMKDDDWPEEVR
+2132 GQMKDDDWPEEVR
-2145 DMDFEFWFRTKC
+2145 DMDFGFWFRTKC
-2157 LDDLLGGLA
+2157 LDDLLGETKIGGVKLSELVDRGLA
-2166 PVIERGVFNAAT
+2166 NAVT
-2178 GLDFAGRTGWGNLFS
+2178 GLDIAGRTSLDNLFF

-2200 TLRESATAMALE
+2200 TIRESATAIALE
-2212 HAGPS
+2212 KAGPA

-2222 SMADGVDAAMQGDY
+2222 SVADGVDAAMQGDY

-2270 LSKDTFNTGLLIGQ
+2270 LSKDSFNTGLLIGQ
-2284 AVGFR
+2284 SIGFR
-2289 SDLLANTQYVN
+2289 SDLLSNTQYVN

-2308 RIQNERNQLLN
+2308 RIQNERTQLLN
-2319 NLDREYRKENYDA
+2319 NLDREYRKENFDA
-2332 YAAYIDAIGKFNG
+2332 YDKSLDKIIDFNS

-2350 AITEDDVVDS
+2350 GIDAENIIDS
-2360 LEKRA
+2360 LKKRA
-2365 ERRGTSWKGFVP
+2365 EQRGIAWQGFVP
-2377 NEKNAGLFADVV
+2377 TKKNVGLFSEVV
-2389 LPSRLAAE
+2389 MPSRIAAE
-2397 EAEKR
+2397 EAEEKAR
-2402 ANPK
+2402 KK

>member
-7 LADGRVLEFPDGT
+7 LADGRILEFPDGT
-20 SPEVIQKVVK
+20 KPEVIQGVVK
-30 RLVSGETPAP
+30 KLMGGGAPTPA
-40 APAPAQKGERTVG
+40 AAPAQKGERTWG
-53 EAFTDT
+53 EALTDL
-59 GAGLISGLGQLA
+59 GAGAISGAGQLF
-71 QFPGQLYGLATGA
+71 QFPGQLYGLTTGA
-84 IKDKDFATTGLQ
+84 IKDKDFATTGMQ

-111 AELKRREAETA
+111 PELKRREAETE
-122 RKVQE
+122 RKVRE

-200 AAEQALGV
+200 AAEKALGV
-208 ALKKATESAVKRGT
+208 AVKKATESAVKRGA

-228 GAVQQGTSVGVD
+228 GAVQQGTDVGVG

-246 DALIAKGMPP
+246 DALIAKGVSP
-256 EQAAS
+256 EQAA
-261 ETINKARTAGAAGA
+261 EQTINKARAAGVAGA
-275 VISLLT
+275 VISLLA

-294 AGEKGRL
+294 AGEKGKL

-310 GVKATP
+310 GVKESP
-316 SEVLEEVG
+316 GEIVEEVG
-324 GKATQNVAAMT
+324 GQGVQNIAARM
-335 VNPEQRLTE
+335 VNPEQSLTQ

-355 GGFGMGSAVG
+355 GGFGMGSTVG
-365 ALQGRQAPEAVTAP
+365 LLQGRQTPEAAT
-379 PPPPGGTQAPPPPPG
+379 APPPPPG
-394 GTQTPSPP
+394 GTQTPPP

-409 ARQERVAQ
+409 ARQERVAK
-417 RTQELAQI
+417 RTQELAQV

-431 AARIAEDEIVAED
+431 AARLAEDEVAAED
-444 ERNRKMAAGVTD
+444 ERNRKMAAGPTD
-456 TPVKTRAQELIAAG
+456 TAVKTRAQELIAAG

-508 PSRKRTSVAGEPGT
+508 PSRKRASVAGQPGA
-522 ETPGGPETPARD
+522 EAPGGPETPARD
-534 GVVPTTTDAGLAAT
+534 GVVPVEPNAGVSDAG
-548 GETFEPSALIE
+548 ETPEPGALTEPPVAEGTPSAVE
-559 TETEGTTDGAQAA
+559 TVET
-572 QTQQTETQEQK
+572 
-583 APAAAVVKPP
+583 
-593 APAFTYR
+593 
-600 GDAGS
+600 
-605 GDPHLQFNQGDTR
+605 
-618 FELSNNGGKPQFLV
+618 
-632 RKSDGTGNTFYA
+632 
-644 EGKKYDG
+644 
-651 RPNVFSAAELPA
+651 
-663 MYPNLPAPVVSAL
+663 
-676 QNWLSS
+676 
-682 SGKEKQILGAKVAE
+682 
-696 ALNPKAEAKQTET
+696 KQTKA
-709 QEQKAPAAPV
+709 QKQKAPAAPV
-719 AQGIKVDVATAA
+719 AEGPKVDVAAAA

-737 EIQKHLADIE
+737 EIQQHLADIE
-747 TEGATLLSKDGR
+747 TEGATLLGKDGR

-790 AEEPVVEEPVAETP
+790 VEEPAPVVEEPVAETP
-804 AVEEPVV
+804 AVEEPA
-811 EEPVVEEPVAETPAP
+811 PVVETPAP
-826 AEEALAPVV
+826 VI

-857 PEVSPPSKGVV
+857 PEAPEEPGYAGYIGAKKP
-868 NAFEAAKRR
+868 AFPTKAT
-877 IPMGPSI
+877 GPSI
-884 GEQIA
+884 SEQIA
-889 EEEAKE
+889 AEEAKE
-895 KASRKK
+895 KADRKK

-929 QAAAEAAERDEAAKA
+929 VAAAEAAERDEAAKA

-1008 VVAQASKPRFLRQGK
+1008 VVAQASKPRFMRQGK
-1023 KPRASIGM
+1023 KPRPSIGI
-1031 AKVTAIIEAIKARWR
+1031 AKVTAIIEAIKTRWK
-1046 NAPEVVVVENI
+1046 NAPEVVVVESI

-1063 TELQEADRKAVAR
+1063 TKLQEADREAVAR
-1076 GATGIPAGV
+1076 GATGVPAGV
-1085 FHRGKVYIFADQMTS
+1085 FYKGKVYIFADQMTS

-1186 RRGLRSIG
+1186 RRALRSIG

-1222 RAVGGDTSFSRA
+1222 RAVGGDTSFSR
-1234 TDAFLNWF
+1234 
-1242 GGSKVVDENGKPLV
+1242 
-1256 VYHGTLANI
+1256 
-1265 TTFKMSPEGAL
+1265 
-1276 GAGIYLTPR
+1276 
-1285 ADFASTYAD
+1285 
-1294 TSNLSRPDASIDEQ
+1294 
-1308 SGQNVLPL
+1308 
-1316 YASIKTPLVLEGKGD
+1316 
-1331 PMVKALVK
+1331 
-1339 LGMNTAKA
+1339 
-1347 ESLVEKAYE
+1347 
-1356 ENGYVGKQVMTR
+1356 
-1368 AKAQG
+1368 
-1373 YDGIMQYRD
+1373 
-1382 GELMEVVAFSPNQVK
+1382 
-1397 SAIGNNGEYSLTN
+1397 
-1410 DDIRFSRVEEE
+1410 VEEE
-1421 GDEDFDVSEEETTDA
+1421 GDEDFDVPEEEVTDA
-1436 VRSQR
+1436 VRSQK

-1448 KAEFKFEESAKAQ
+1448 RAEFKFEESAKAQ

-1477 KVLPLVRQMWNR
+1477 KVIPVLKQVWNR

-1497 MVKLP
+1497 LVKLP

-1510 VQKEVPQLQ
+1510 VRKEVPQLQ

-1546 ERAFRDD
+1546 ERAFRAD

-1577 DTAERSEKLDTL
+1577 DTAERSEKLDKL
-1589 WRELGPEGQR
+1589 WRDLGPEGQR

-1707 KRIDDKLGELT
+1707 KRIDDKLGELV
-1718 ADGTFETGDNIRAL
+1718 ADSTFEMGDNIRAL
-1732 REKPY
+1732 REKSY

-1832 DSIRG
+1832 DSIQG
-1837 RPQFEP
+1837 RLQFEP

-1861 STASSIV
+1861 STASSV
-1868 DGLNKAS
+1868 VSGLNKAS

-1885 AMLQPLSIFQT
+1885 ALLQPLSIFQT
-1896 GLPVLARYGAFDA
+1896 GLPVLARYGAFNA
-1909 AKELAGM
+1909 TKEIAGM
-1916 MKVWNQ
+1916 LKVWNQ
-1922 VGFHKTNADGTKSW
+1922 VGIYKTNADGTKSW

-1963 FTATQAGAVF
+1963 FSATQAGAVF
-1973 NYKTTPTD
+1973 NYKATPTD
-1981 KLRSPK
+1981 KLRSPN

-2001 GLMNTSERL
+2001 GLMNTSEKL

-2031 QAVDQA
+2031 RAVDQA

-2049 EYARPAFMN
+2049 EYNRPAFMN

-2073 HTASFLITNFKT
+2073 HTTSFLVTNFKA
-2085 MVAPMDGKDRAEAA
+2085 MVAPMNGKDRAEAA
-2099 QRFFGSL
+2099 QKFFGTL

-2111 LAGAAGLPMFST
+2111 LAGAAGLPLFST

-2132 SQMKDDDWPEEVR
+2132 GQMKDDDWPEEVR
-2145 DMDFEFWFRTKC
+2145 DMDFGFWFRTKC
-2157 LDDLLGGLA
+2157 LDDLLGEVQIGGVKLSTLVDRGLA
-2166 PVIERGVFNAAT
+2166 NAIT
-2178 GLDFAGRTGWGNLFS
+2178 GLDIAGRTSLDNLWL

-2200 TLRESATAMALE
+2200 TLRESATAIALE
-2212 HAGPS
+2212 KAGPA

-2222 SMADGVDAAMQGDY
+2222 SVADGADAAMQGDY

-2258 TQGAKDNKGAEL
+2258 TQGAKDNKGAPVL
-2270 LSKDTFNTGLLIGQ
+2270 AKDSFNTGLLIGQ
-2284 AVGFR
+2284 SIGFR
-2289 SDLLANTQYVN
+2289 SDLLSNTQYVA

-2308 RIQNERNQLLN
+2308 RILNERTQILN
-2319 NLDREYRKENYDA
+2319 NIDREFRNGNPSGYDKYIKEA
-2332 YAAYIDAIGKFNG
+2332 VKFNSNF
-2345 RYPTY
+2345 PTY
-2350 AITEDDVVDS
+2350 EISVDNIYDS
-2360 LEKRA
+2360 LEKRSEQRA
-2365 ERRGTSWKGFVP
+2365 TSWRG
-2377 NEKNAGLFADVV
+2377 V
-2389 LPSRLAAE
+2389 LPSEKNVGVFAPAMAPAMRAAAE
-2397 EAEKR
+2397 AEAKAREK
-2402 ANPK
+2402 

>member
-7 LADGRVLEFPDGT
+7 LADGRILEFPDGT
-20 SPEVIQKVVK
+20 KPEVIQGVVK
-30 RLVSGETPAP
+30 KLVGGGAPAP
-40 APAPAQKGERTVG
+40 AAAPAQKGERTWG
-53 EAFTDT
+53 EALTDL
-59 GAGLISGLGQLA
+59 GAGAVSGAGQLF
-71 QFPGQLYGLATGA
+71 QFPGQLYGLTTGA

-101 MQDYAKTLKS
+101 MQDWAKAQKS
-111 AELKRREAETA
+111 AELKRREAETEK
-122 RKVQE
+122 KVRE

-141 LYESGTDPMQ
+141 LYESATDPMQ
-151 LGAFLAEQAPASI
+151 LGAFLAETAPASI
-164 PSIIAAFIPG
+164 PSIIAALIPG
-174 VGPAAAAEVKALQ
+174 AGPGLAAEVRALQ
-187 VAAQAA
+187 LAARTA
-193 TTVAAKQ
+193 TTEVAKQ

-208 ALKKATESAVKRGT
+208 AMKEAAKSAVKRGT
-222 AASVGT
+222 AASVGV
-228 GAVQQGTSVGVD
+228 GAVQQGTDVGVG

-246 DALIAKGMPP
+246 DTLIAKGVPP
-256 EQAAS
+256 EQAA
-261 ETINKARTAGAAGA
+261 EQTINKARAAGVAGA
-275 VISLLT
+275 VISLLA

-294 AGEKGRL
+294 AGEKGKL

-310 GVKATP
+310 GVKESP
-316 SEVLEEVG
+316 GEIFEEVG
-324 GKATQNVAAMT
+324 GKGVQNVAART
-335 VNPEQRLTE
+335 VNPEQSLTA
-344 GLGATAAQAGL
+344 GLGQTAAQAGL
-355 GGFGMGSAVG
+355 GGFGMGSTVG
-365 ALQGRQAPEAVTAP
+365 ALQGRQVPEAPAAPAAPSLSPQTRDADYEPPLFAQTAP
-379 PPPPGGTQAPPPPPG
+379 
-394 GTQTPSPP
+394 
-402 PPAAAQQ
+402 QQ

-431 AARIAEDEIVAED
+431 AARLAEDEVAAEE
-444 ERNRKMAAGVTD
+444 ERNRKMAAGPTD
-456 TPVKTRAQELIAAG
+456 TAVKTRAQELVASG

-476 YATATQQIADELEN
+476 YAAATQQIADELEN

-502 TGTKPK
+502 AGTKPK
-508 PSRKRTSVAGEPGT
+508 PSRKRTRVASKPGA
-522 ETPGGPETPARD
+522 ETTGGPEAPARD
-534 GVVPTTTDAGLAAT
+534 GVVPAGADVGLPNA
-548 GETFEPSALIE
+548 GERLEPGALTE
-559 TETEGTTDGAQAA
+559 SQPVVTEGAPSGTET
-572 QTQQTETQEQK
+572 
-583 APAAAVVKPP
+583 V
-593 APAFTYR
+593 
-600 GDAGS
+600 
-605 GDPHLQFNQGDTR
+605 
-618 FELSNNGGKPQFLV
+618 
-632 RKSDGTGNTFYA
+632 
-644 EGKKYDG
+644 
-651 RPNVFSAAELPA
+651 
-663 MYPNLPAPVVSAL
+663 
-676 QNWLSS
+676 
-682 SGKEKQILGAKVAE
+682 
-696 ALNPKAEAKQTET
+696 EAKQAKAKK
-709 QEQKAPAAPV
+709 QEAPATPV
-719 AQGIKVDVATAA
+719 AQGVKVDVAAAA

-747 TEGATLLSKDGR
+747 AEGATLLSKDGR

-781 TEKLAPAPV
+781 TEKLAPAP
-790 AEEPVVEEPVAETP
+790 AEETKVEEPVAGGAGTNVSSM
-804 AVEEPVV
+804 VERRQEQIDN
-811 EEPVVEEPVAETPAP
+811 EEDRQDEIEFAQLR
-826 AEEALAPVV
+826 EEARAKVQEKYDRQVKSLWPIVERAKKILRETKYPDSLEAGAVALYIRQLENFV
-835 EKPKRQRKPKAV
+835 SQYNEVKEGDDFNSALSRLDENAATLPAALKALQESIDALTQEPPKAEKPKRQRKPKAV

-884 GEQIA
+884 SEQIA

-895 KASRKK
+895 KADRKK
-901 VKDFEAEEKKRKA
+901 VKDFEAAEKERKA

-944 RAGDVDTAPIEKQI
+944 RAGDVDTVPLEKQI

-980 RHLDTITESAKDPES
+980 RHLDTITKSAKDPES
-995 EAHEAGLEMAYNF
+995 DAHEAGLEMAYNF
-1008 VVAQASKPRFLRQGK
+1008 VVAQASKPRFMRQGK
-1023 KPRASIGM
+1023 KPRPSIGR
-1031 AKVTAIIEAIKARWR
+1031 AKVVAIIEAIKARWK
-1046 NAPEVVVVENI
+1046 NAPEVVVASDI
-1057 NDPAVP
+1057 NDPVVP
-1063 TELQEADRKAVAR
+1063 VELQAADREAVAR
-1076 GATGIPAGV
+1076 GATGVPAGV
-1085 FHRGKVYIFADQMTS
+1085 FHKGKVYIFADQMTS

-1105 ETLLHEALGHYGL
+1105 EALLHEALGHYGL

-1144 KEKYGLDFSNPK
+1144 KEKYGLDYSKPK
-1156 DVAEAAEEVLANLAA
+1156 DVAEAAEEILANLAA

-1186 RRGLRSIG
+1186 RRALRSIG
-1194 IDLKLSNNDLI
+1194 LDLKLSNNDLI
-1205 ANYILPARN
+1205 ANYILPARS

-1222 RAVGGDTSFSRA
+1222 RAVGGDTSFSR
-1234 TDAFLNWF
+1234 T
-1242 GGSKVVDENGKPLV
+1242 
-1256 VYHGTLANI
+1256 
-1265 TTFKMSPEGAL
+1265 
-1276 GAGIYLTPR
+1276 
-1285 ADFASTYAD
+1285 
-1294 TSNLSRPDASIDEQ
+1294 
-1308 SGQNVLPL
+1308 
-1316 YASIKTPLVLEGKGD
+1316 
-1331 PMVKALVK
+1331 
-1339 LGMNTAKA
+1339 
-1347 ESLVEKAYE
+1347 
-1356 ENGYVGKQVMTR
+1356 
-1368 AKAQG
+1368 
-1373 YDGIMQYRD
+1373 
-1382 GELMEVVAFSPNQVK
+1382 
-1397 SAIGNNGEYSLTN
+1397 
-1410 DDIRFSRVEEE
+1410 EE
-1421 GDEDFDVSEEETTDA
+1421 GDEDFDVSEEEVVGA
-1436 VRSQR
+1436 VRSQK

-1448 KAEFKFEESAKAQ
+1448 RAEFKFEESAKAQ
-1461 EAAKGVS
+1461 KAAKGVS

-1477 KVLPLVRQMWNR
+1477 KALPLVRQMWNR

-1536 KTAGELTNEV
+1536 KTAGELTNEI
-1546 ERAFRDD
+1546 ERAFRAD
-1553 PTLRAKLDK
+1553 PTLRDKLDK
-1562 ITSVATLAEVDPGTI
+1562 ITSVATLAEVDPATI
-1577 DTAERSEKLDTL
+1577 DTAERSERLDTL

-1626 TSNLVDQANL
+1626 NLGVIDQANL

-1650 NPYFPLVREGDFWLS
+1650 NPYFPLVREGNFWLAMNPNKS
-1665 MGSGSTRTFFMAET
+1665 KNAADYMFFMAES
-1679 AAERDNAAREFAA
+1679 AAERDNVAREYAA
-1692 DQLLRGANETEAQWN
+1692 DQLRRKVDETEAAWN
-1707 KRIDDKLGELT
+1707 KRIDDKMKELES
-1718 ADGTFETGDNIRAL
+1718 DRVFERGDNIQAL
-1732 REKPY
+1732 RDKPY
-1737 SQGSNKMLTDVFNAI
+1737 SQGGNKMLTDVFNAI
-1752 DNTDLGSAEAN
+1752 DGMDLGSPNAN
-1763 SELKD
+1763 DALKD
-1768 AIYQA
+1768 SIYQA

-1832 DSIRG
+1832 DSIAG
-1837 RPQFEP
+1837 RLEFEP

-1853 AAIAPKQQ
+1853 AAIAPPQQ
-1861 STASSIV
+1861 STASDIAN
-1868 DGLNKAS
+1868 GLNKAS

-1885 AMLQPLSIFQT
+1885 ALLQPLSIFQT
-1896 GLPVLARYGAFDA
+1896 GLPVLSRYGAFNA
-1909 AKELAGM
+1909 AKEVAGM

-1936 VMPSMEY
+1936 VMPSMEH

-1963 FTATQAGAVF
+1963 FTATQASAVF
-1973 NYKTTPTD
+1973 NYKATPTD

-1987 MKVAKG
+1987 MKLAKG
-1993 TVDALVFG
+1993 TVDALIFG
-2001 GLMNTSERL
+2001 GLMNTSEKL

-2031 QAVDQA
+2031 RAVDQA

-2049 EYARPAFMN
+2049 DYNRPAFMN

-2073 HTASFLITNFKT
+2073 HTASFLVTNFKT
-2085 MVAPMDGKDRAEAA
+2085 MVAPMGGKDRAEAA

-2132 SQMKDDDWPEEVR
+2132 GQMKDDDWPEDVR
-2145 DMDFEFWFRTKC
+2145 DMDFELWFRTKC

-2166 PVIERGVFNAAT
+2166 PVFERGVANAIT
-2178 GLDFAGRTGWGNLFS
+2178 GVDVAGRTGWGNLFS

-2200 TLRESATAMALE
+2200 TLREGLTASILE

-2222 SMADGVDAAMQGDY
+2222 SMADGVDAARQGDY

-2249 NFVNAHELA
+2249 NFINAHELA
-2258 TQGAKDNKGAEL
+2258 TQGAKDNKGAQVL
-2270 LSKDTFNTGLLIGQ
+2270 AKDSFNTGLLIGQ
-2284 AVGFR
+2284 SIGFR
-2289 SDLLANTQYVN
+2289 SDLLTNTQYVA

-2308 RIQNERNQLLN
+2308 RILNERTQILN
-2319 NLDREYRKENYDA
+2319 NLDREYRNGNSAGYVKYLKERQE
-2332 YAAYIDAIGKFNG
+2332 FNN

-2350 AITEDDVVDS
+2350 EITPDNVADS
-2360 LEKRA
+2360 LETRA
-2365 ERRGTSWKGFVP
+2365 EQRATSWRG
-2377 NEKNAGLFADVV
+2377 V
-2389 LPSRLAAE
+2389 LPSEKNVGVFAPVLAPALRAAAKAE
-2397 EAEKR
+2397 EEGRK
-2402 ANPK
+2402 K

>member
-1 MTIEAE
+1 M
-7 LADGRVLEFPDGT
+7 
-20 SPEVIQKVVK
+20 
-30 RLVSGETPAP
+30 
-40 APAPAQKGERTVG
+40 
-53 EAFTDT
+53 
-59 GAGLISGLGQLA
+59 
-71 QFPGQLYGLATGA
+71 
-84 IKDKDFATTGLQ
+84 Q

-111 AELKRREAETA
+111 VELKRREAETQK
-122 RKVQE
+122 KVRE
-127 AEKTGGQWAAFKTQ
+127 AEQTGGQWAAFKTQ

-151 LGAFLAEQAPASI
+151 LGAFLVEQVPASL

-174 VGPAAAAEVKALQ
+174 AGPGLAAEVKALQ
-187 VAAQAA
+187 LAARAA

-208 ALKKATESAVKRGT
+208 AVKEAAKSAVKRGT

-240 AYKQVY
+240 TYKKIY
-246 DALIAKGMPP
+246 DVLIAKGVPP
-256 EQAAS
+256 EQAA
-261 ETINKARTAGAAGA
+261 EQTINKARAAGVAGA

-316 SEVLEEVG
+316 SEVVEEVG
-324 GKATQNVAAMT
+324 GKATRNVAAMT
-335 VNPEQRLTE
+335 VNPEQSLTE
-344 GLGATAAQAGL
+344 DLGATAAQAGL
-355 GGFGMGSAVG
+355 GGFGMGSTVG
-365 ALQGRQAPEAVTAP
+365 AFQGRQTPEAPAVSP
-379 PPPPGGTQAPPPPPG
+379 PPPPPPPQTQDADFEPPLF
-394 GTQTPSPP
+394 TQTPPPP

-417 RTQELAQI
+417 RTQELEQI
-425 IGNEED
+425 IGDEGD

-444 ERNRKMAAGVTD
+444 ERNRKMAAGATD

-502 TGTKPK
+502 TGTQPTT
-508 PSRKRTSVAGEPGT
+508 SRRRTRVVSQPGT
-522 ETPGGPETPARD
+522 ETPGGPETPTRD
-534 GVVPTTTDAGLAAT
+534 GVVSTESDAGLPAT
-548 GETFEPSALIE
+548 GETQQPAALG
-559 TETEGTTDGAQAA
+559 EGTTDG
-572 QTQQTETQEQK
+572 TKT
-583 APAAAVVKPP
+583 V
-593 APAFTYR
+593 
-600 GDAGS
+600 
-605 GDPHLQFNQGDTR
+605 
-618 FELSNNGGKPQFLV
+618 
-632 RKSDGTGNTFYA
+632 
-644 EGKKYDG
+644 
-651 RPNVFSAAELPA
+651 
-663 MYPNLPAPVVSAL
+663 
-676 QNWLSS
+676 
-682 SGKEKQILGAKVAE
+682 
-696 ALNPKAEAKQTET
+696 EAKQTEA
-709 QEQKAPAAPV
+709 QEQEAPATIGFRPLGGGEKGIDWISSKEILDLGNGNKVQFGSNGDGHIGNKDNADISVIRLWDNRGGVTNKLSNFPDFVPEPLRQPLLDYSKALEDNYHDRNEKSKAAADAARAKLEQAAAALNPKVETKTEAPTEQDKAYADVEAELAALGNDVSDLLKYFDKQIDDLDAVKAEAKAEAPAAPKPPV
-719 AQGIKVDVATAA
+719 AEVPKVDVATAA
-731 AATDPA
+731 TATDPT
-737 EIQKHLADIE
+737 EIQQHLADIE

-767 RTRLDELGQLKRQL
+767 RTRLEELGQLKRQL

-790 AEEPVVEEPVAETP
+790 AEETPKKRLDQQQVAEMTDEQLGIQYTNAMLKDAEWDLVKAEIDKRKTAAETP
-804 AVEEPVV
+804 AEP
-811 EEPVVEEPVAETPAP
+811 AKA
-826 AEEALAPVV
+826 

-857 PEVSPPSKGVV
+857 PEEEKPGYAGYVGFQKP
-868 NAFEAAKRR
+868 AFPTKAT
-877 IPMGPSI
+877 GPSI

-895 KASRKK
+895 KASRRK
-901 VKDFEAEEKKRKA
+901 VKDYEAEEKKRKA

-929 QAAAEAAERDEAAKA
+929 VAAAEAAERDTAAKT

-966 DSPRFA
+966 DSPRF
-972 PGIRKDAK
+972 PLGIRKDAK

-995 EAHEAGLEMAYNF
+995 EAHEAGLEMAFNF
-1008 VVAQASKPRFLRQGK
+1008 VTEQASKPRFLRQGK
-1023 KPRASIGM
+1023 KPRPSIGM
-1031 AKVTAIIEAIKARWR
+1031 AKVTAIIEAIKARWK
-1046 NAPEVVVVENI
+1046 NAPEIVVAESI

-1063 TELQEADRKAVAR
+1063 TELQEANRKAVAR
-1076 GATGIPAGV
+1076 GATGLPNGV
-1085 FHRGKVYIFADQMTS
+1085 FHKGKVYIFADQMTS

-1105 ETLLHEALGHYGL
+1105 EALLHETLGHYGL

-1127 PILEQVARDFPK
+1127 PVLEQVARDFPK

-1144 KEKYGLDFSNPK
+1144 AEKYGLDFSNPK
-1156 DVAEAAEEVLANLAA
+1156 HVAEAAEEILANLAA
-1171 TKPTMGIVQRAIAAV
+1171 TKPNMGIVQRAIAAV

-1222 RAVGGDTSFSRA
+1222 RAVGGDTSFSR
-1234 TDAFLNWF
+1234 
-1242 GGSKVVDENGKPLV
+1242 
-1256 VYHGTLANI
+1256 I
-1265 TTFKMSPEGAL
+1265 
-1276 GAGIYLTPR
+1276 
-1285 ADFASTYAD
+1285 
-1294 TSNLSRPDASIDEQ
+1294 
-1308 SGQNVLPL
+1308 
-1316 YASIKTPLVLEGKGD
+1316 
-1331 PMVKALVK
+1331 
-1339 LGMNTAKA
+1339 
-1347 ESLVEKAYE
+1347 
-1356 ENGYVGKQVMTR
+1356 
-1368 AKAQG
+1368 
-1373 YDGIMQYRD
+1373 
-1382 GELMEVVAFSPNQVK
+1382 
-1397 SAIGNNGEYSLTN
+1397 
-1410 DDIRFSRVEEE
+1410 EEE

-1441 EVDLAVK
+1441 QVDLAVK

-1468 AAQMAQDPR
+1468 AAQMMQDPR

-1519 ATYKLMQK
+1519 ATYKLMQR
-1527 MAGMTNGLL
+1527 MAGMTNNLL
-1536 KTAGELTNEV
+1536 KSAGELTNEV
-1546 ERAFRDD
+1546 ERAFLED
-1553 PTLRAKLDK
+1553 PTLRDKLDK
-1562 ITSVATLAEVDPGTI
+1562 ITSVATLAEVDPGTL

-1707 KRIDDKLGELT
+1707 KRIDDKLGELV
-1718 ADGTFETGDNIRAL
+1718 ADSTFEMGDNIRAL

-1803 VAHTSAKMAT
+1803 VAHTTTKMAT

-1832 DSIRG
+1832 DSIQG
-1837 RPQFEP
+1837 RLEFEP

-1853 AAIAPKQQ
+1853 AALTPPEKSNA
-1861 STASSIV
+1861 AAAV
-1868 DGLNKAS
+1868 NALNKAS

-1885 AMLQPLSIFQT
+1885 ALLQPLSIFQT
-1896 GLPVLARYGAFDA
+1896 GLPILSRYGAFNA
-1909 AKELAGM
+1909 AKEIAGM
-1916 MKVWNQ
+1916 LKVWNQ
-1922 VGFHKTNADGTKSW
+1922 VGVYKTNADGTKSW
-1936 VMPSMEY
+1936 VAPSMEH

-1951 RRAYKAAEAMDL
+1951 RRAYKAAMGMDL
-1963 FTATQAGAVF
+1963 FTPTQAGAVF
-1973 NYKTTPTD
+1973 NYKATPTD
-1981 KLRSPK
+1981 KLRSPGEK
-1987 MKVAKG
+1987 AVRN

-2022 NMKEHGNFS
+2022 NMKEHGDFS
-2031 QAVDQA
+2031 RAVDQA
-2037 VMDTN
+2037 VLDTN

-2049 EYARPAFMN
+2049 EYNRPAFMN

-2073 HTASFLITNFKT
+2073 HTTAFLITNFKI
-2085 MVAPMDGKDRAEAA
+2085 MVAPMNSKDRADAA
-2099 QRFFGSL
+2099 RAFFGSL

-2111 LAGAAGLPMFST
+2111 LAGATGLPMFGL

-2132 SQMKDDDWPEEVR
+2132 KEMQDEDLPEDMKAT
-2145 DMDFEFWFRTKC
+2145 DFTFWFRTK
-2157 LDDLLGGLA
+2157 LLPEVLGGFA
-2166 PVIERGVFNAAT
+2166 PVVERGVANAVT
-2178 GLDFAGRTGWGNLFS
+2178 GVDIAGRTGWSNLFM
-2193 RDTKETA
+2193 RDGKETA
-2200 TLRESATAMALE
+2200 TLRESATAFALE

-2217 ANMIL
+2217 ANMLL
-2222 SMADGVDAAMQGDY
+2222 SMADGFDAASQGDY
-2236 AKAVKKWAPAGFR
+2236 TKAAKKWAPAGFR
-2249 NFVNAHELA
+2249 NFITAHELA
-2258 TQGAKDNKGAEL
+2258 TKGAQDNRGNEV
-2270 LSKDTFNTGLLIGQ
+2270 LSKDAFGTGLLIAQ

-2300 FKVIGLEK
+2300 FTTTGIERKVLN
-2308 RIQNERNQLLN
+2308 QRNQILSK
-2319 NLDREYRKENYDA
+2319 LDRADRNEDADA
-2332 YAAYIDAIGKFNG
+2332 YEKYFGEMEKFNALHPEQ
-2345 RYPTY
+2345 R
-2350 AITEDDVVDS
+2350 ITLENLKDS
-2360 LEKRA
+2360 LSTRRKQRA
-2365 ERRGTSWKGFVP
+2365 QSWH
-2377 NEKNAGLFADVV
+2377 GLPIDKKQTYDEFTT
-2389 LPSRLAAE
+2389 PSRLAADKAE
-2397 EAEKR
+2397 EEGRK
-2402 ANPK
+2402 K

>member
-7 LADGRVLEFPDGT
+7 LADGRILEFPDGT
-20 SPEVIQKVVK
+20 KPEVIQGVVK
-30 RLVSGETPAP
+30 KLMGGGAPTPAATATP
-40 APAPAQKGERTVG
+40 AVVPAAPASAKKGERTWG
-53 EAFTDT
+53 EAVTDL
-59 GAGLISGLGQLA
+59 GAGAISGAGQLF
-71 QFPGQLYGLATGA
+71 QFPGQLYGLTTGA
-84 IKDKDFATTGLQ
+84 IKDKDFATTGMQ

-151 LGAFLAEQAPASI
+151 LGAFLAEQVPASL

-174 VGPAAAAEVKALQ
+174 AGPGLAAEVKALQ
-187 VAAQAA
+187 AAAQAA

-200 AAEQALGV
+200 AAEQALGM
-208 ALKKATESAVKRGT
+208 AMKEAAKSAVKRGT

-240 AYKQVY
+240 AYKQIY
-246 DALIAKGMPP
+246 DTLIAKGMRP
-256 EQAAS
+256 EQAAA

-316 SEVLEEVG
+316 SEVVEEVG

-365 ALQGRQAPEAVTAP
+365 ALQGRQAPEAPAVP
-379 PPPPGGTQAPPPPPG
+379 PPAPQTQDADFEPPLFS
-394 GTQTPSPP
+394 QTPPPP

-522 ETPGGPETPARD
+522 EPAAGPEAPARD
-534 GVVPTTTDAGLAAT
+534 GVVPAATDAGLLAD
-548 GETFEPSALIE
+548 GKGLEPSALTEPSVAEGITSGIE
-559 TETEGTTDGAQAA
+559 T
-572 QTQQTETQEQK
+572 
-583 APAAAVVKPP
+583 V
-593 APAFTYR
+593 
-600 GDAGS
+600 
-605 GDPHLQFNQGDTR
+605 
-618 FELSNNGGKPQFLV
+618 
-632 RKSDGTGNTFYA
+632 
-644 EGKKYDG
+644 
-651 RPNVFSAAELPA
+651 
-663 MYPNLPAPVVSAL
+663 
-676 QNWLSS
+676 
-682 SGKEKQILGAKVAE
+682 
-696 ALNPKAEAKQTET
+696 EAKQAEA

-719 AQGIKVDVATAA
+719 AQGVKVDVATAA

-790 AEEPVVEEPVAETP
+790 AEESV
-804 AVEEPVV
+804 VEEPVV
-811 EEPVVEEPVAETPAP
+811 EEPVVEEVKVEEPAPVVETPAP
-826 AEEALAPVV
+826 VVEAPAPVV

-914 EEDRIAKEEKATAEE
+914 EEDRIAKEEKATVEE
-929 QAAAEAAERDEAAKA
+929 IAAAETAERDAAAKT
-944 RAGDVDTAPIEKQI
+944 RAGAVDVLGMEPQI
-958 AGALQEII
+958 AGALQEILN
-966 DSPRFA
+966 SPRFA
-972 PGIRKDAK
+972 PGIRKDAR
-980 RHLDTITESAKDPES
+980 RHLDTLTESAKDPKAD
-995 EAHEAGLEMAYNF
+995 AHEAGLEMAYNF
-1008 VVAQASKPRFLRQGK
+1008 VVAQASKPRFMRQGK
-1023 KPRASIGM
+1023 KPLPSIGRD
-1031 AKVTAIIEAIKARWR
+1031 KVSSIIEAIKARWS
-1046 NAPEVVVVENI
+1046 NAPEVVVAENT

-1063 TELQEADRKAVAR
+1063 TELQEADRDAVAR

-1127 PILEQVARDFPK
+1127 PILEQVARDFPN

-1144 KEKYGLDFSNPK
+1144 KKKYGLDYSKPK

-1171 TKPTMGIVQRAIAAV
+1171 TKPNMGIVQRAIAAV

-1222 RAVGGDTSFSRA
+1222 RAVGGD
-1234 TDAFLNWF
+1234 
-1242 GGSKVVDENGKPLV
+1242 
-1256 VYHGTLANI
+1256 
-1265 TTFKMSPEGAL
+1265 
-1276 GAGIYLTPR
+1276 AG
-1285 ADFASTYAD
+1285 
-1294 TSNLSRPDASIDEQ
+1294 
-1308 SGQNVLPL
+1308 
-1316 YASIKTPLVLEGKGD
+1316 
-1331 PMVKALVK
+1331 
-1339 LGMNTAKA
+1339 
-1347 ESLVEKAYE
+1347 
-1356 ENGYVGKQVMTR
+1356 
-1368 AKAQG
+1368 
-1373 YDGIMQYRD
+1373 
-1382 GELMEVVAFSPNQVK
+1382 
-1397 SAIGNNGEYSLTN
+1397 
-1410 DDIRFSRVEEE
+1410 FSRVEKE
-1421 GDEDFDVSEEETTDA
+1421 GDEDFDVSEEEVAGA

-2145 DMDFEFWFRTKC
+2145 DMDFEFWSRTKC

-2166 PVIERGVFNAAT
+2166 PVVERGLFNAAT

-2319 NLDREYRKENYDA
+2319 NLDREYRKENFDA

-2377 NEKNAGLFADVV
+2377 TEKNAGLFADVV

-2397 EAEKR
+2397 EAEAKGR
-2402 ANPK
+2402 KE

>member
-1 MTIEAE
+1 MARDITVTFDDGSSHVYKGAPDDITPTAVQARAE
-7 LADGRVLEFPDGT
+7 QDFGKTVTALDGGKKATVPA
-20 SPEVIQKVVK
+20 V
-30 RLVSGETPAP
+30 AP
-40 APAPAQKGERTVG
+40 AAPAAQKGERTWG
-53 EAFTDT
+53 EAVTDLGASAVS
-59 GAGLISGLGQLA
+59 GAGQLF
-71 QFPGQLYGLATGA
+71 QFPGQLYGLTTGA

-101 MQDYAKTLKS
+101 MQDWAKTLKS
-111 AELKRREAETA
+111 PELKRREAETE
-122 RKVQE
+122 RKVRE

-187 VAAQAA
+187 AAAQAA

-208 ALKKATESAVKRGT
+208 ALKKATESAVKRGA
-222 AASVGT
+222 AASVAT
-228 GAVQQGTSVGVD
+228 GAVQQGTDVGVG

-246 DALIAKGMPP
+246 DALIAKGVSP
-256 EQAAS
+256 EQAA
-261 ETINKARTAGAAGA
+261 EQTINKARAAGAAGA
-275 VISLLT
+275 VISLLA

-294 AGEKGRL
+294 AGEKGKL

-310 GVKATP
+310 GVKESP
-316 SEVLEEVG
+316 GEIVEEVG
-324 GKATQNVAAMT
+324 GQGVQNIAARM
-335 VNPEQRLTE
+335 VNPEQSLTQ

-355 GGFGMGSAVG
+355 GGFGMGSTVG
-365 ALQGRQAPEAVTAP
+365 LLQGRQAPEAP
-379 PPPPGGTQAPPPPPG
+379 PVPPGGTQAPPPPPPQG
-394 GTQTPSPP
+394 RNPDYEPP
-402 PPAAAQQ
+402 LFSQAPPPAPPAAAQQ

-431 AARIAEDEIVAED
+431 AARLAEDEVAAEE
-444 ERNRKMAAGVTD
+444 ERNRKMAAGPTD
-456 TPVKTRAQELIAAG
+456 TAVKTRAQELIAAG

-502 TGTKPK
+502 AGTKPK
-508 PSRKRTSVAGEPGT
+508 SSRKRVSVVSQPGVEPAA
-522 ETPGGPETPARD
+522 GPEALARD
-534 GVVPTTTDAGLAAT
+534 GVVPAATDAGLAAD
-548 GETFEPSALIE
+548 GKGLEPSALTE
-559 TETEGTTDGAQAA
+559 PPVAEGTPSGTET
-572 QTQQTETQEQK
+572 
-583 APAAAVVKPP
+583 V
-593 APAFTYR
+593 
-600 GDAGS
+600 
-605 GDPHLQFNQGDTR
+605 
-618 FELSNNGGKPQFLV
+618 
-632 RKSDGTGNTFYA
+632 
-644 EGKKYDG
+644 
-651 RPNVFSAAELPA
+651 
-663 MYPNLPAPVVSAL
+663 
-676 QNWLSS
+676 
-682 SGKEKQILGAKVAE
+682 
-696 ALNPKAEAKQTET
+696 EAKQTEAQK
-709 QEQKAPAAPV
+709 QEAPAAPV
-719 AQGIKVDVATAA
+719 TQGVKVDVAAAA

-804 AVEEPVV
+804 AVEEPA
-811 EEPVVEEPVAETPAP
+811 PVVETPAAEEPAPVVETP
-826 AEEALAPVV
+826 APVV

-889 EEEAKE
+889 AE
-895 KASRKK
+895 KAAEKADRKK
-901 VKDFEAEEKKRKA
+901 VENFEKEEKKRKA
-914 EEDRIAKEEKATAEE
+914 EEDRIAKEEKATAKEI
-929 QAAAEAAERDEAAKA
+929 AAAEAAERDEAAKA
-944 RAGDVDTAPIEKQI
+944 RAGAVDTSPLEKQI
-958 AGALQEII
+958 IGALQEII

-980 RHLDTITESAKDPES
+980 RHLDSIAESDASTEEHQ
-995 EAHEAGLEMAYNF
+995 EAREIVFEMAYNF
-1008 VVAQASKPRFLRQGK
+1008 VVAQASKPRFMRQGK
-1023 KPRASIGM
+1023 KPRPSIGI
-1031 AKVTAIIEAIKARWR
+1031 AKVTAIIEAIKARWN
-1046 NAPEVVVVENI
+1046 NAPEVVVVESI

-1063 TELQEADRKAVAR
+1063 TELQEADREAVAR
-1076 GATGIPAGV
+1076 GATGVPAGV
-1085 FHRGKVYIFADQMTS
+1085 FYKGKVYIFADQMTS

-1186 RRGLRSIG
+1186 RRALRAIG
-1194 IDLKLSNNDLI
+1194 IDLKLNNNDLI

-1222 RAVGGDTSFSRA
+1222 RAVGGDAGFSRA

-1242 GGSKVVDENGKPLV
+1242 GDSKVVTGGNKPLV
-1256 VYHGTLANI
+1256 VYHGTDKDFSA
-1265 TTFKMSPEGAL
+1265 FKNDGEP
-1276 GAGIYLTPR
+1276 IFLTPGAWR
-1285 ADFASTYAD
+1285 SDVYAD
-1294 TSNLSRPDASIDEQ
+1294 RE
-1308 SGQNVLPL
+1308 GGNVMPL
-1316 YASIKTPLVLEGKGD
+1316 YARVTNPATMKQYEAARNENRGPN
-1331 PMVKALVK
+1331 ARK
-1339 LGMNTAKA
+1339 LAVQK
-1347 ESLVEKAYE
+1347 LK
-1356 ENGYVGKQVMTR
+1356 K
-1368 AKAQG
+1368 QG
-1373 YDGIMQYRD
+1373 YDGVID
-1382 GELMEVVAFSPNQVK
+1382 DITVIVFDPNQVK

-1410 DDIRFSRVEEE
+1410 NNIRFSRVEEE
-1421 GDEDFDVSEEETTDA
+1421 GDEDFDVPEEEVAGA

-1477 KVLPLVRQMWNR
+1477 KVIPVLKQVWNR
-1489 ATAAQRRL
+1489 ATAAQRRIL
-1497 MVKLP
+1497 VKLP

-1536 KTAGELTNEV
+1536 KSAGELTNEI

-1599 VYKRIRDHFDGLSKY
+1599 IYKRIRDHFDGLSKY

-1665 MGSGSTRTFFMAET
+1665 MGSGATRTFFMAET

-1707 KRIDDKLGELT
+1707 KRIDDKLGELV
-1718 ADGTFETGDNIRAL
+1718 ADSTFEMGDNIRAL

-1763 SELKD
+1763 SALKD
-1768 AIYQA
+1768 AVYQA

-1832 DSIRG
+1832 DSIQG
-1837 RPQFEP
+1837 RLQFEP

-1861 STASSIV
+1861 STASTIV
-1868 DGLNKAS
+1868 SGLNKAS

-1885 AMLQPLSIFQT
+1885 ALLQPLSIFQT
-1896 GLPVLARYGAFDA
+1896 GLPVLARYGAFNA
-1909 AKELAGM
+1909 SKELASM
-1916 MKVWNQ
+1916 LKVWNQ

-1951 RRAYKAAEAMDL
+1951 RRAYKAAEGMDL
-1963 FTATQAGAVF
+1963 FSSTQAGAVF
-1973 NYKTTPTD
+1973 NYKATPTD
-1981 KLRSPK
+1981 KLRSPG

-2001 GLMNTSERL
+2001 GLMNTSEKL

-2022 NMKEHGNFS
+2022 NMKEHGDFS
-2031 QAVDQA
+2031 RAVDQA

-2073 HTASFLITNFKT
+2073 HTASFLITNFKA

-2099 QRFFGSL
+2099 QRFFGTL

-2111 LAGAAGLPMFST
+2111 LAGAAGLPLFST

-2145 DMDFEFWFRTKC
+2145 DMDFGFWFRTKC
-2157 LDDLLGGLA
+2157 LDDLLGETKIGGVKLSELVDRGLA
-2166 PVIERGVFNAAT
+2166 NAVT
-2178 GLDFAGRTGWGNLFS
+2178 GLDIAGRTSLDNLFF
-2193 RDTKETA
+2193 RDSKETA
-2200 TLRESATAMALE
+2200 TLRESATAIALE
-2212 HAGPS
+2212 KLGGPAGS
-2217 ANMIL
+2217 MFL
-2222 SMADGVDAAMQGDY
+2222 SVVDGADAALQGDY

-2249 NFVNAHELA
+2249 NFVTAHELA

-2270 LSKDTFNTGLLIGQ
+2270 LSKDSFNTGLLIGQ
-2284 AVGFR
+2284 SVGFR
-2289 SDLLANTQYVN
+2289 SDLLTNTQYVN

-2308 RIQNERNQLLN
+2308 RILNERTQLLN
-2319 NLDREYRKENYDA
+2319 NLDREYRNENFDGYDK
-2332 YAAYIDAIGKFNG
+2332 YLDKIIDFNG

-2350 AITEDDVVDS
+2350 GIDAENIIDS
-2360 LEKRA
+2360 LKTRA
-2365 ERRGTSWKGFVP
+2365 EQRGTAWQGFVP
-2377 NEKNAGLFADVV
+2377 TKKNVGLFSEVV
-2389 LPSRLAAE
+2389 MPSRIAAE
-2397 EAEKR
+2397 EAEAKGR
-2402 ANPK
+2402 KE